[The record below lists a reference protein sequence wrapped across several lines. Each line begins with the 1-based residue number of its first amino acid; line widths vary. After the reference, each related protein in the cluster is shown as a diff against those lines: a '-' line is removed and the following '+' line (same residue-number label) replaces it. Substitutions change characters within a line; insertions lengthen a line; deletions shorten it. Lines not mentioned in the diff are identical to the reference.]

1 MNLPSKRVIIILLL
15 IGLACLV
22 MIVVNKNKL
31 QGIQFPYMLQRSGF
45 QNIEDREALA
55 VLANKFEN
63 NIPLSRDES
72 ILASKMFIDMIVSN
86 KNIDAAMRTNLIES
100 KDKLNTLSQD
110 ELAEMTGQLF
120 FAVIFMGT
128 GNNNIVGIEGF
139 QDTSEMDKIQAD
151 ISQMSEAELKSTLE
165 AMKARLTKY
174 GLLPGDVEPQIDRSQ
189 WVPKT
194 NIPPAGP
201 RIDMSQYVKKSSIPP
216 EKVCPPQKEI
226 DYSEY
231 VKKSTLPPT
240 QKCPPCISPKVK
252 VSAGLCK
259 KCPPCPS
266 CPPPQRCPEV
276 QCPEPVP
283 CPKVEC
289 PKCSEIKYIKV
300 PTIITRTI
308 KVDKD
313 DKVISENVEEKEESH
328 PATTKGPSMLNK
340 VGRMFHKAPAT
351 TMPVETSEIPMTTRM
366 ENKKKAES
374 CSVIGLNSDFKKF
387 GIYGLE

>member
-22 MIVVNKNKL
+22 MIVVNKH
-31 QGIQFPYMLQRSGF
+31 
-45 QNIEDREALA
+45 
-55 VLANKFEN
+55 
-63 NIPLSRDES
+63 
-72 ILASKMFIDMIVSN
+72 
-86 KNIDAAMRTNLIES
+86 NLISLPINHES
-100 KDKLNTLSQD
+100 
-110 ELAEMTGQLF
+110 
-120 FAVIFMGT
+120 
-128 GNNNIVGIEGF
+128 F
-139 QDTSEMDKIQAD
+139 QDTPGMDKIQAD

-189 WVPKT
+189 WVPKS

-266 CPPPQRCPEV
+266 CPPPQRCPEL
-276 QCPEPVP
+276 QCPEPKPV
-283 CPKVEC
+283 PKVEC

-313 DKVISENVEEKEESH
+313 DKVISEEVEEKES
-328 PATTKGPSMLNK
+328 PTTTKAQTMLNN
-340 VGRMFHKAPAT
+340 VGRMFHKEPVT
-351 TMPVETSEIPMTTRM
+351 TTAETSEIPMTTRM

>member
-1 MNLPSKRVIIILLL
+1 MTKSN
-15 IGLACLV
+15 
-22 MIVVNKNKL
+22 
-31 QGIQFPYMLQRSGF
+31 
-45 QNIEDREALA
+45 
-55 VLANKFEN
+55 
-63 NIPLSRDES
+63 
-72 ILASKMFIDMIVSN
+72 FI
-86 KNIDAAMRTNLIES
+86 R
-100 KDKLNTLSQD
+100 
-110 ELAEMTGQLF
+110 F
-120 FAVIFMGT
+120 FA
-128 GNNNIVGIEGF
+128 
-139 QDTSEMDKIQAD
+139 
-151 ISQMSEAELKSTLE
+151 
-165 AMKARLTKY
+165 TKY

-189 WVPKT
+189 WVPKS

-276 QCPEPVP
+276 QCPEPKA

-313 DKVISENVEEKEESH
+313 DKVISEEVEENPVATREPKKKVARTTTTTPEPKSFLSRIFSPKETEPSVVEEEES
-328 PATTKGPSMLNK
+328 T
-340 VGRMFHKAPAT
+340 
-351 TMPVETSEIPMTTRM
+351 EIPMETRI

-374 CSVIGLNSDFKKF
+374 CSVVGLNSEFKKF

>member
-1 MNLPSKRVIIILLL
+1 MTLSDRRVIIILLL
-15 IGLACLV
+15 IGLACMVL
-22 MIVVNKNKL
+22 IVVNKNHL
-31 QGIQFPYMLQRSGF
+31 LPLTY
-45 QNIEDREALA
+45 NNTEA
-55 VLANKFEN
+55 
-63 NIPLSRDES
+63 
-72 ILASKMFIDMIVSN
+72 
-86 KNIDAAMRTNLIES
+86 
-100 KDKLNTLSQD
+100 
-110 ELAEMTGQLF
+110 
-120 FAVIFMGT
+120 
-128 GNNNIVGIEGF
+128 F
-139 QDTSEMDKIQAD
+139 QDTPGMDKIQSD
-151 ISQMSEAELKSTLE
+151 ISQMSEAELKNTLE

-189 WVPKT
+189 WVPKS

-259 KCPPCPS
+259 KCPSCPS

-276 QCPEPVP
+276 QCPEPKP

-308 KVDKD
+308 KVDTN
-313 DKVISENVEEKEESH
+313 DKVISEQVEEKESEQ
-328 PATTKGPSMLNK
+328 PTTTKAPTMLNK
-340 VGRMFHKAPAT
+340 VGRMFSKSSHTVTK
-351 TMPVETSEIPMTTRM
+351 PVETTEIPMSTRM
-366 ENKKKAES
+366 ENKKKSES

-387 GIYGLE
+387 GIYGME

>member
-22 MIVVNKNKL
+22 MIVVNKN
-31 QGIQFPYMLQRSGF
+31 
-45 QNIEDREALA
+45 
-55 VLANKFEN
+55 
-63 NIPLSRDES
+63 
-72 ILASKMFIDMIVSN
+72 
-86 KNIDAAMRTNLIES
+86 NL
-100 KDKLNTLSQD
+100 
-110 ELAEMTGQLF
+110 MQLP
-120 FAVIFMGT
+120 MM
-128 GNNNIVGIEGF
+128 NEGF
-139 QDTSEMDKIQAD
+139 QDTPSMDKIQAD
-151 ISQMSEAELKSTLE
+151 ISQMSEEELKSTLE

-189 WVPKT
+189 WVPKS

-266 CPPPQRCPEV
+266 CPPPQRCPEL
-276 QCPEPVP
+276 QCPEPKPV
-283 CPKVEC
+283 PKVEC

-313 DKVISENVEEKEESH
+313 DKVISEEVEEKESEQPS
-328 PATTKGPSMLNK
+328 TTKAPSMLNK
-340 VGRMFHKAPAT
+340 VGRMFHKEPVT
-351 TMPVETSEIPMTTRM
+351 TTPVETSEIPMTTRM

>member
-1 MNLPSKRVIIILLL
+1 MNLPSKRVLIILLL
-15 IGLACLV
+15 IGLACIV
-22 MIVVNKNKL
+22 MIVVNKN
-31 QGIQFPYMLQRSGF
+31 
-45 QNIEDREALA
+45 
-55 VLANKFEN
+55 
-63 NIPLSRDES
+63 
-72 ILASKMFIDMIVSN
+72 
-86 KNIDAAMRTNLIES
+86 NL
-100 KDKLNTLSQD
+100 
-110 ELAEMTGQLF
+110 MQLP
-120 FAVIFMGT
+120 IM
-128 GNNNIVGIEGF
+128 NEGF
-139 QDTSEMDKIQAD
+139 QDTPSMDKIQAD
-151 ISQMSEAELKSTLE
+151 VSQMSEAELKSTLE

-189 WVPKT
+189 WVPKS

-266 CPPPQRCPEV
+266 CPPPQRCPEL
-276 QCPEPVP
+276 QCPEPKPV
-283 CPKVEC
+283 PKVEC

-313 DKVISENVEEKEESH
+313 DKVISEEVEEKESEH
-328 PATTKGPSMLNK
+328 PSTTKAASMLNK
-340 VGRMFHKAPAT
+340 VGRMFHKEPVVT
-351 TMPVETSEIPMTTRM
+351 TPVETSEIPMTTRM

>member
-1 MNLPSKRVIIILLL
+1 MNQNLINHRVITILLL
-15 IGLACLV
+15 IGLACLIMV
-22 MIVVNKNKL
+22 VVNRKQL
-31 QGIQFPYMLQRSGF
+31 
-45 QNIEDREALA
+45 
-55 VLANKFEN
+55 
-63 NIPLSRDES
+63 IP
-72 ILASKMFIDMIVSN
+72 
-86 KNIDAAMRTNLIES
+86 
-100 KDKLNTLSQD
+100 TLP
-110 ELAEMTGQLF
+110 F
-120 FAVIFMGT
+120 VK
-128 GNNNIVGIEGF
+128 EGF
-139 QDTSEMDKIQAD
+139 QDTTPPVIDKIQSD
-151 ISQMSEAELKSTLE
+151 VSQMSEDELKTTLE

-189 WVPKT
+189 WVPKS

-266 CPPPQRCPEV
+266 CPPPQRCPEL
-276 QCPEPVP
+276 QCPEPKP

-308 KVDKD
+308 KVDRN
-313 DKVISENVEEKEESH
+313 DKVISEQVEEKTEK
-328 PATTKGPSMLNK
+328 PIPTTTAQPSLLNK
-340 VGRMFHKAPAT
+340 LEHVFDKPIPTHTNTNIP
-351 TMPVETSEIPMTTRM
+351 PVETTQIPMTTRM

-374 CSVIGLNSDFKKF
+374 CSVIGLNSEFKKF
-387 GIYGLE
+387 GVYGLE

>member
-22 MIVVNKNKL
+22 MIVVNKN
-31 QGIQFPYMLQRSGF
+31 
-45 QNIEDREALA
+45 
-55 VLANKFEN
+55 
-63 NIPLSRDES
+63 
-72 ILASKMFIDMIVSN
+72 
-86 KNIDAAMRTNLIES
+86 NLIS
-100 KDKLNTLSQD
+100 
-110 ELAEMTGQLF
+110 MP
-120 FAVIFMGT
+120 IMH
-128 GNNNIVGIEGF
+128 EGF
-139 QDTSEMDKIQAD
+139 QDTPGMDKIQAD
-151 ISQMSEAELKSTLE
+151 VSQMSEAELKSTLE

-189 WVPKT
+189 WVPKS

-266 CPPPQRCPEV
+266 CPPPQRCPEL
-276 QCPEPVP
+276 QCPEPAPV
-283 CPKVEC
+283 PKVEC

-313 DKVISENVEEKEESH
+313 DKVISENVEEKTETTQPE
-328 PATTKGPSMLNK
+328 TTKAASMMNK
-340 VGRMFHKAPAT
+340 VGGMFRKAPT
-351 TMPVETSEIPMTTRM
+351 TTAVETSEIPMTTRM
-366 ENKKKAES
+366 DNKKKAES

>member
-1 MNLPSKRVIIILLL
+1 MNLPSRRILIILLL

-22 MIVVNKNKL
+22 LIVLNKNNL
-31 QGIQFPYMLQRSGF
+31 LT
-45 QNIEDREALA
+45 L
-55 VLANKFEN
+55 
-63 NIPLSRDES
+63 PL
-72 ILASKMFIDMIVSN
+72 K
-86 KNIDAAMRTNLIES
+86 K
-100 KDKLNTLSQD
+100 
-110 ELAEMTGQLF
+110 
-120 FAVIFMGT
+120 
-128 GNNNIVGIEGF
+128 EGF
-139 QDTSEMDKIQAD
+139 QGTTSLDKIEGD
-151 ISQMSEAELKSTLE
+151 VGQMSEEELKTTLE

-189 WVPKT
+189 WVPKS

-266 CPPPQRCPEV
+266 CPPPQRCPEL
-276 QCPEPVP
+276 QCPEPKP

-313 DKVISENVEEKEESH
+313 DKVISEEVEEK
-328 PATTKGPSMLNK
+328 PVATKTPIKTSFINNNALNSINNSNDI
-340 VGRMFHKAPAT
+340 
-351 TMPVETSEIPMTTRM
+351 TSEEETTEIPLTTRA
-366 ENKKKAES
+366 ENKKQAES
-374 CSVIGLNSDFKKF
+374 CSVIGLNSEFKKF

>member
-22 MIVVNKNKL
+22 MIVVNKN
-31 QGIQFPYMLQRSGF
+31 
-45 QNIEDREALA
+45 
-55 VLANKFEN
+55 
-63 NIPLSRDES
+63 
-72 ILASKMFIDMIVSN
+72 
-86 KNIDAAMRTNLIES
+86 NLIS
-100 KDKLNTLSQD
+100 
-110 ELAEMTGQLF
+110 MP
-120 FAVIFMGT
+120 IMH
-128 GNNNIVGIEGF
+128 EGF
-139 QDTSEMDKIQAD
+139 QDTPGMDKIQAD
-151 ISQMSEAELKSTLE
+151 VSQMSEAELKSTLE

-189 WVPKT
+189 WVPKS

-266 CPPPQRCPEV
+266 CPPPQRCPEL
-276 QCPEPVP
+276 QCPEPAPV
-283 CPKVEC
+283 PKVEC

-313 DKVISENVEEKEESH
+313 DKVISENVEEKTETTQPE
-328 PATTKGPSMLNK
+328 TTKAASMMNK
-340 VGRMFHKAPAT
+340 VGGMFRKAPT
-351 TMPVETSEIPMTTRM
+351 TTIPVETSEIPMTTRM

>member
-1 MNLPSKRVIIILLL
+1 MNLPSRRVIIILLL
-15 IGLACLV
+15 IGLACIL
-22 MIVVNKNKL
+22 MIVVNRNNLL
-31 QGIQFPYMLQRSGF
+31 QYSL
-45 QNIEDREALA
+45 
-55 VLANKFEN
+55 
-63 NIPLSRDES
+63 
-72 ILASKMFIDMIVSN
+72 
-86 KNIDAAMRTNLIES
+86 
-100 KDKLNTLSQD
+100 
-110 ELAEMTGQLF
+110 
-120 FAVIFMGT
+120 
-128 GNNNIVGIEGF
+128 EGF
-139 QDTSEMDKIQAD
+139 QDTPGMDKIQSD
-151 ISQMSEAELKSTLE
+151 ISQMSEAELKQTLE

-189 WVPKT
+189 WVPKS

-276 QCPEPVP
+276 QCPEPKP

-308 KVDKD
+308 KVDTN
-313 DKVISENVEEKEESH
+313 DKVISEQVEEKESEQPS
-328 PATTKGPSMLNK
+328 TTKAPSMLNK
-340 VGRMFHKAPAT
+340 VGGMFRKAPT
-351 TMPVETSEIPMTTRM
+351 TTTVETSEIPITTRI

>member
-22 MIVVNKNKL
+22 MIVINKN
-31 QGIQFPYMLQRSGF
+31 
-45 QNIEDREALA
+45 
-55 VLANKFEN
+55 
-63 NIPLSRDES
+63 
-72 ILASKMFIDMIVSN
+72 
-86 KNIDAAMRTNLIES
+86 NLIS
-100 KDKLNTLSQD
+100 LPITH
-110 ELAEMTGQLF
+110 
-120 FAVIFMGT
+120 
-128 GNNNIVGIEGF
+128 EGF
-139 QDTSEMDKIQAD
+139 QDTPGMDKIQAD
-151 ISQMSEAELKSTLE
+151 VSQMSEAELKSTLE

-189 WVPKT
+189 WVPKS

-266 CPPPQRCPEV
+266 CPPPQRCPEL
-276 QCPEPVP
+276 QCPEPAPV
-283 CPKVEC
+283 PKVEC

-313 DKVISENVEEKEESH
+313 DKVISENVEEKTE
-328 PATTKGPSMLNK
+328 TTQPETASMMNK
-340 VGRMFHKAPAT
+340 VGGMFRKAPT
-351 TMPVETSEIPMTTRM
+351 TTKVETSEIPMTTRM